1 MDISV
6 AKEEP
11 RQAPA
16 SAAGCSSAEAQVGE
30 IHNTRYGLG
39 TASIMCPVAGARKL
53 AQDGKV
59 AVGLSTARIT
69 AIPKRPLHCSKELRH
84 VRATCTSKVD
94 GGHLWYRCG
103 GSGYRARGC
112 PSSAP
117 KCPLC
122 ESLGA
127 PANRRMCGAAC
138 APSKVKRKPPIRGP
152 TAAVTLEG
160 STVEQPTVD
169 GHGRRPWR

>member
-1 MDISV
+1 VRVAAPNRTAQLRVSGMDISV

-11 RQAPA
+11 WQALA

-30 IHNTRYGLG
+30 IRNSRYGLG

-53 AQDGKV
+53 AQDGKI
-59 AVGLSTARIT
+59 AVGWSTARIT
-69 AIPKRPLHCSKELRH
+69 AIPKRPLQCSKELRH

-112 PSSAP
+112 PLPRPSV
-117 KCPLC
+117 
-122 ESLGA
+122 
-127 PANRRMCGAAC
+127 RC
-138 APSKVKRKPPIRGP
+138 ASRW
-152 TAAVTLEG
+152 E
-160 STVEQPTVD
+160 
-169 GHGRRPWR
+169 RRPTTGCAGQYALRRESRGSHRSADRPRR